1 MCACIYG
8 YNIAATTYIDIR
20 ISSKTQ
26 LWKSLIFKPLYF
38 TKKENKVITW
48 QVSHCTLFI
57 WSTSDCL
64 GLLLGVLSTQE
75 PTLASGEIG
84 RIFFPRKRLKRK
96 KTLSYF
102 QLFPFK
108 NKQTKQQQ
116 KKKNRKSHLTVTF
129 NPSCLVFV
137 N

>member
-8 YNIAATTYIDIR
+8 YIIAATTYINLR
-20 ISSKTQ
+20 ISSNTN

-64 GLLLGVLSTQE
+64 GLLVGVFSIQE
-75 PTLASGEIG
+75 FTSASGEIG
-84 RIFFPRKRLKRK
+84 GIFFPQKEIKKIK

-102 QLFPFK
+102 HSYFHLKTNNQPK
-108 NKQTKQQQ
+108 KTNQ
-116 KKKNRKSHLTVTF
+116 KKPERAT
-129 NPSCLVFV
+129 
-137 N
+137 